1 MASDIESEYLKNLN
15 LQQDEDPLGQA
26 LSELAQLIKPLVVDA
41 RSLESIQYIIS
52 LWATFRVYQLDPVV
66 RPLPKGE
73 GEEGG
78 FAGRF
83 KIHSLDNGWE
93 ILDHGFYLVTS
104 VGKNYGKYS
113 TSTGQLI
120 ETTVA
125 MIDILAKRGAREL
138 SISGNDV
145 AKRVA
150 WMKCLESGIT
160 ISNYFPTEEEYE
172 KYALI
177 TKVCEAMKTK
187 KRILDEVKRP
197 L

>member
-1 MASDIESEYLKNLN
+1 MASDIEGEYLKNLN
-15 LQQDEDPLGQA
+15 PQDNEDPLGQA

-52 LWATFRVYQLDPVV
+52 LWSTFRVYQLDPPA
-66 RPLPKGE
+66 RPWPKGE
-73 GEEGG
+73 GEEG

-93 ILDHGFYLVTS
+93 IFDYGFYLVTS
-104 VGKNYGKYS
+104 VGKNYGTYC
-113 TSTGQLI
+113 TGKLL

-145 AKRVA
+145 AKRAA

-160 ISNYFPTEEEYE
+160 ISNYFPTEADYD
-172 KYALI
+172 KRALI
-177 TKVCEAMKTK
+177 TKIQEAMKTN
-187 KRILDEVKRP
+187 KRILEEVKRP